1 MDREKAL
8 SYFKRTGHI
17 YIIEYCVYYP
27 EDCPEAENNIKKY
40 FFVYI
45 TEYKDFKAA
54 ENKYNK
60 IIEEA
65 RKYGLDSRPVF
76 ANQTTAK
83 RCFYPYGDVLD

>member
-1 MDREKAL
+1 MMDREKAF

-17 YIIEYCVYYP
+17 YIIEYCVYYS
-27 EDCPEAENNIKKY
+27 EAENNIKKY

-54 ENKYNK
+54 EDKYNK
-60 IIEEA
+60 IIEDA
-65 RKYGLDSRPVF
+65 RQYGLDSRAVF

-83 RCFYPYGDVLD
+83 RCFYPYGDALD